1 VMTPERG
8 GRTAI
13 KWGWDRLREI
23 SEIDRLGVK
32 DAVAIDEMVHGRGSV
47 EQPID
52 GRAAFWSLRRRDH
65 LAVGPNRWLEV
76 RSRNVDLGGRRPRR
90 GGEPAFWSAAH
101 KAQRSDKRAHSCK
114 PGKAQGG
121 RRTQFGPPS
130 N

>member
-76 RSRNVDLGGRRPRR
+76 RSRNVDLGGRPPRGGVPPPPPDAGPQAPRPRTR
-90 GGEPAFWSAAH
+90 
-101 KAQRSDKRAHSCK
+101 
-114 PGKAQGG
+114 
-121 RRTQFGPPS
+121 
-130 N
+130 